1 MEFKPLGKRVLL
13 KREEKETK
21 TKTGI
26 LLTGSSANEKPSC
39 GVIKAVSKELDSP
52 ELTVGTKV
60 YFKEYK
66 ANEIK
71 LDGQELLVVEIVDIL
86 GIIKE

>member
-1 MEFKPLGKRVLL
+1 
-13 KREEKETK
+13 
-21 TKTGI
+21 
-26 LLTGSSANEKPSC
+26 PSY

>member
-1 MEFKPLGKRVLL
+1 
-13 KREEKETK
+13 
-21 TKTGI
+21 
-26 LLTGSSANEKPSC
+26 
-39 GVIKAVSKELDSP
+39 SP
-52 ELTVGTKV
+52 ELTDGTKV